1 MSKVTS
7 IRLSDELVGQLDQLA
22 AALDR
27 SRAWL
32 IEQAIER
39 YVEEEAWQVAAI
51 SDALAAY
58 RKGDAALYPHDA
70 VMERLGAKI
79 RAASDDADRHLH
91 FGGRARNEH
100 LHRDRALDPA
110 RLSRRDRPGSRGQE
124 QQPSQLR
131 GGSRKRRL

>member
-79 RAASDDADRHLH
+79 RAASDDADSL
-91 FGGRARNEH
+91 A
-100 LHRDRALDPA
+100 
-110 RLSRRDRPGSRGQE
+110 
-124 QQPSQLR
+124 
-131 GGSRKRRL
+131 